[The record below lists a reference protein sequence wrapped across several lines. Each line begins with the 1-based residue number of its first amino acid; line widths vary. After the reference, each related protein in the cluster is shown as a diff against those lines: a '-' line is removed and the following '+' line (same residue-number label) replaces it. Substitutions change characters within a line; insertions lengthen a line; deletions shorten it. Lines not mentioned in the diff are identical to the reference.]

1 MPPKAFQ
8 AVTQMSPR
16 VPKCP
21 PEVPKSTKKTPKSTP
36 RVANWRP
43 KVPQWSPKVTQSITK
58 TPQALQSAT
67 TTPKYAPRCQ
77 KTSKHTQTK
86 TTNQPNKQRVAEIKK
101 TLLAF
106 VCMLSVPVQP
116 RFIGYRLCRRP
127 LGPEEWMLGCSDAC
141 RCARLV
147 ADLARIRV
155 AFWRPLVTCG
165 VTWDGPG
172 KLVGASWLDWLSQGT
187 QMSYLALLCRREH

>member
-1 MPPKAFQ
+1 
-8 AVTQMSPR
+8 

-21 PEVPKSTKKTPKSTP
+21 PQVPKSTKKTAKSTP

-58 TPQALQSAT
+58 TKQALQSAT

-86 TTNQPNKQRVAEIKK
+86 TTNQPNKQRGAEIKK

-127 LGPEEWMLGCSDAC
+127 LKKSAGDDFWRSWLTWGGPCKA
-141 RCARLV
+141 LV
-147 ADLARIRV
+147 A
-155 AFWRPLVTCG
+155 FG
-165 VTWDGPG
+165 VHWGNQESQ
-172 KLVGASWLDWLSQGT
+172 SWLFSTPVQAA
-187 QMSYLALLCRREH
+187 ALI

>member
-1 MPPKAFQ
+1 M
-8 AVTQMSPR
+8 
-16 VPKCP
+16 PKCP
-21 PEVPKSTKKTPKSTP
+21 PQVPKSTKKTAKSTP

-58 TPQALQSAT
+58 TKQALQSAT

-86 TTNQPNKQRVAEIKK
+86 TTNQPNKQRGAEIKK

-116 RFIGYRLCRRP
+116 RFIGSASAAELCF
-127 LGPEEWMLGCSDAC
+127 AY
-141 RCARLV
+141 ALV
-147 ADLARIRV
+147 ANMGIGLIWYAGLDSRRNLAVECI
-155 AFWRPLVTCG
+155 
-165 VTWDGPG
+165 
-172 KLVGASWLDWLSQGT
+172 SQK
-187 QMSYLALLCRREH
+187 SVCLILRFACF

>member
-1 MPPKAFQ
+1 MEPKGAQMEPKGAKMPPRGPQKHQKDAT
-8 AVTQMSPR
+8 VY
-16 VPKCP
+16 
-21 PEVPKSTKKTPKSTP
+21 P

-43 KVPQWSPKVTQSITK
+43 KVPQWSSKVTQSGTK

-86 TTNQPNKQRVAEIKK
+86 TTNQPNKQRGAEIKK

-116 RFIGYRLCRRP
+116 RFTGYRLCRRP
-127 LGPEEWMLGCSDAC
+127 LGLCLGS
-141 RCARLV
+141 
-147 ADLARIRV
+147 DLA
-155 AFWRPLVTCG
+155 AFSYAAFQPYSHW
-165 VTWDGPG
+165 GP
-172 KLVGASWLDWLSQGT
+172 ARSS
-187 QMSYLALLCRREH
+187 M

>member
-1 MPPKAFQ
+1 M
-8 AVTQMSPR
+8 
-16 VPKCP
+16 PKCP
-21 PEVPKSTKKTPKSTP
+21 PQVPKSTKKTAKSTP

-58 TPQALQSAT
+58 TKQAFQSAT

-86 TTNQPNKQRVAEIKK
+86 TTNQPNKQRGAEIKK

-116 RFIGYRLCRRP
+116 RFTGYRLCRRP
-127 LGPEEWMLGCSDAC
+127 LGLRLGS
-141 RCARLV
+141 
-147 ADLARIRV
+147 DLA
-155 AFWRPLVTCG
+155 AFICAPFQPYSHW
-165 VTWDGPG
+165 
-172 KLVGASWLDWLSQGT
+172 GAGRLP
-187 QMSYLALLCRREH
+187 M